1 MIGEVIFV
9 NKRFSFITSNDNTK
23 YFVRSKNMLTACDKD
38 TVDFSILKGDEVI
51 VNRII
56 TRNTDEFVGVIEN
69 SKNFSFV
76 VLDKVLKD
84 VYIKKKNNLNS
95 KNYDLVKIKIYD
107 WGNKNKSPEAKV
119 IKNYGNTLKAE
130 NVVSSKIDALNIPHK
145 FSKEVLAEVD
155 NLTITKEKRVDLT
168 SLYHVTIDGSDTKD
182 MDDAV
187 YLEKKDYGYY
197 LVVSIAD
204 VSSYVKKDSLIDKEA
219 YTRSNSVYLYD
230 RVIPMLPQ
238 RLTNDLCSLNPNE
251 DNLTLSVIIKYDDNG
266 NVISSDIVRS
276 KIRSRHKLT
285 YEGVNEILNND
296 IRDFEYSDML
306 FNMQE
311 LSEKLTILSKKR
323 GTLEF
328 EIQELKLKI
337 GEDNRLCKIELR
349 KRDKAEILIENFM
362 IAANEQVANYM
373 FYNEIPCVYR
383 IHEKPSLESMQALNE
398 QLKDLN
404 YEVKNP
410 KNLIKK
416 LQKIIEL
423 TKDTKLGYFIHK
435 MILNSMKKAIYSKD
449 NKGHFGLSLKNYLHF
464 TSPIRRYSD
473 LMVHRIL
480 LESMDKYMSEFK
492 KERINKKL
500 NTICKTISN
509 NERRAQKM
517 EYLARDIKLTEYMM
531 KNLGKKYK
539 AMVTSIN
546 NGRCFVNLEN
556 YIEAELLDDIKAHLG
571 ENLEV
576 MVVGTDMLKGKIY
589 VKRLVNGNSKK

>member
-1 MIGEVIFV
+1 M
-9 NKRFSFITSNDNTK
+9 
-23 YFVRSKNMLTACDKD
+23 
-38 TVDFSILKGDEVI
+38 
-51 VNRII
+51 
-56 TRNTDEFVGVIEN
+56 
-69 SKNFSFV
+69 
-76 VLDKVLKD
+76 
-84 VYIKKKNNLNS
+84 
-95 KNYDLVKIKIYD
+95 
-107 WGNKNKSPEAKV
+107 
-119 IKNYGNTLKAE
+119 
-130 NVVSSKIDALNIPHK
+130 
-145 FSKEVLAEVD
+145 
-155 NLTITKEKRVDLT
+155 
-168 SLYHVTIDGSDTKD
+168 
-182 MDDAV
+182 
-187 YLEKKDYGYY
+187 
-197 LVVSIAD
+197 
-204 VSSYVKKDSLIDKEA
+204 
-219 YTRSNSVYLYD
+219 
-230 RVIPMLPQ
+230 
-238 RLTNDLCSLNPNE
+238 
-251 DNLTLSVIIKYDDNG
+251 
-266 NVISSDIVRS
+266 
-276 KIRSRHKLT
+276 
-285 YEGVNEILNND
+285 
-296 IRDFEYSDML
+296 
-306 FNMQE
+306 
-311 LSEKLTILSKKR
+311 
-323 GTLEF
+323 
-328 EIQELKLKI
+328 KLKI

-349 KRDKAEILIENFM
+349 KRGKAEILIENFM
-362 IAANEQVANYM
+362 IVANEQVANYM

-500 NTICKTISN
+500 NTICKIISN

-546 NGRCFVNLEN
+546 NDRCFVNLEN